1 MNNLHHTSVVSP
13 EKQVDF
19 NQWVKEFKVSS
30 AYTEHKILQM
40 VLKDEDRRLQ
50 SEHYLENKSAK
61 RNKQS
66 IIKKIIN
73 SLV

>member
-1 MNNLHHTSVVSP
+1 MNKLRHSSVVSP
-13 EKQVDF
+13 DKQVDF
-19 NQWVKEFKVSS
+19 NQWVKEFNVSS

>member
-1 MNNLHHTSVVSP
+1 MNKQHHEVVSP

>member
-13 EKQVDF
+13 EKQVEF
-19 NQWVKEFKVSS
+19 NQWVSEFKVSS
-30 AYTEHKILQM
+30 AYTEYDTKQM

-50 SEHYLENKSAK
+50 SEDYLTNKSVK
-61 RNKQS
+61 KNKQS
-66 IIKKIIN
+66 IIKKIIK

>member
-19 NQWVKEFKVSS
+19 NQWVKELKVSS

>member
-13 EKQVDF
+13 DKQVDF

-30 AYTEHKILQM
+30 GYTEHKILQM